1 MMRKLLFIG
10 IGAYAFLMYLSS
22 CGDKAKP
29 LPTATIVSIEDYKTQ
44 MEEVEGY
51 EDFEANCVTCHSL
64 RYIEMQPDFPRKT
77 WDAIVHKM
85 IKNFGSGVTNMDRI
99 SILVNGSNSFASE
112 SGFSFALSTPFGF
125 RYAFFIQ

>member
-1 MMRKLLFIG
+1 MRKLLFIG

-85 IKNFGSGVTNMDRI
+85 IKNFGSPIPDSTAGKIVDY
-99 SILVNGSNSFASE
+99 LVSVKG
-112 SGFSFALSTPFGF
+112 
-125 RYAFFIQ
+125 IDD